1 MRSGYLKR
9 VLLLTEKTIA
19 TATTTSD
26 ALLFFFLSLLQSTCT
41 FFDAF
46 FLFCVL
52 GCFIQAC
59 SLHFILYANENPE
72 HHEDVKPT

>member
-26 ALLFFFLSLLQSTCT
+26 ALLFFLSLLQSTCT

-46 FLFCVL
+46 FFVL
-52 GCFIQAC
+52 CFRMLHP
-59 SLHFILYANENPE
+59 SL
-72 HHEDVKPT
+72 